1 MINNFKNL
9 DAMTENKRNFT
20 VVFVG
25 ENGKKG
31 VKNPEGEIIV
41 PANYDD
47 IVYAYDYS
55 YLKNH
60 PYVCVRDGKTGLVA
74 PDGNGTEL
82 TKFVYDDIAHVK
94 EECFGACMLYRKD
107 GSKQFGIMANN
118 GKEITPCN
126 LDAYSETGQTIYF
139 RSGAYWGLW
148 QIETGE
154 LLEPIYDN
162 IEIDNPEDA
171 TIFTLNGV
179 KGYVKVSDHS
189 FIPQSMKETMGED
202 EWHDL
207 LLECI
212 CDYIDD

>member
-94 EECFGACMLYRKD
+94 EE
-107 GSKQFGIMANN
+107 
-118 GKEITPCN
+118 
-126 LDAYSETGQTIYF
+126 
-139 RSGAYWGLW
+139 
-148 QIETGE
+148 
-154 LLEPIYDN
+154 
-162 IEIDNPEDA
+162 
-171 TIFTLNGV
+171 
-179 KGYVKVSDHS
+179 
-189 FIPQSMKETMGED
+189 
-202 EWHDL
+202 
-207 LLECI
+207 
-212 CDYIDD
+212 